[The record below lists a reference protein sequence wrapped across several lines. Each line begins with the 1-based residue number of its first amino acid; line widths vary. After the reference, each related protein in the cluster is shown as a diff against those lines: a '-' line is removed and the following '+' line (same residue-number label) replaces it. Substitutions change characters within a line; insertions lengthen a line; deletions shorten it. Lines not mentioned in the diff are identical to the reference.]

1 MVGPRESSGRKGK
14 RENGRRSEMVIFGL
28 SIADKHGHNEENN
41 EVDNEPKF
49 VRSPNFAPAVY
60 AVTRSRVKLRRN

>member
-1 MVGPRESSGRKGK
+1 MGPRESSVRKEK
-14 RENGRRSEMVIFGL
+14 CENGRRIEMVNFGL

-49 VRSPNFAPAVY
+49 ARSPNFAPAVY
-60 AVTRSRVKLRRN
+60 AVTCKAWT